1 MPYTPDLDRLLTP
14 GARFTDQH
22 GGYLIEV
29 HPVGDVVL
37 PTGQVVGCD
46 PLVCPEA
53 EPFTVTVP
61 PGRYAARAWV
71 AVVLREDA
79 EVDRRVAALE
89 LVVSDEPTIR
99 WEPAVAGDQ
108 DVATLG
114 ADDYFGYGV
123 DAGAGTLADPT
134 ALAVLEGWDYDRVE
148 EVFIPDR
155 AALVP
160 GPGADHRRVGR
171 GQRRQRRH
179 SGHRLGRRLLRHLD
193 RPYRRRTDHVVRD
206 RLHGRPGI
214 TARESPGTVAL
225 GDPRRRR
232 RAR

>member
-14 GARFTDQH
+14 GAHFTDEH

-29 HPVGDVVL
+29 HPVGDIVF
-37 PTGQVVGCD
+37 PTGRVVGCD

-61 PGRYAARAWV
+61 PGRHPARAWV

-89 LVVSDEPTIR
+89 LVVSAEPTVR

-123 DAGAGTLADPT
+123 DAGVGTFADPT
-134 ALAVLEGWDYDRVE
+134 ALAVLEGWDSDRVE
-148 EVFIPDR
+148 EVFIPAELPSSPVPGLIGAVLDQVSGANVITVASGWGDGCYGTWIGR
-155 AALVP
+155 AADGRVTSFVTDFMVVP
-160 GPGADHRRVGR
+160 
-171 GQRRQRRH
+171 
-179 SGHRLGRRLLRHLD
+179 
-193 RPYRRRTDHVVRD
+193 
-206 RLHGRPGI
+206 
-214 TARESPGTVAL
+214 E
-225 GDPRRRR
+225 
-232 RAR
+232 

>member
-1 MPYTPDLDRLLTP
+1 MYTPDLDRLLTS

-22 GGYLIEV
+22 GAYLIEV
-29 HPVGDVVL
+29 HPAGDVVL

-79 EVDRRVAALE
+79 EVDRRVAAFQL
-89 LVVSDEPTIR
+89 LVSDEPTTR
-99 WEPAVAGDQ
+99 WELAVAGDQ

-134 ALAVLEGWDYDRVE
+134 ALSVLEGWDYDQVE
-148 EVFIPDR
+148 QVFIPDR
-155 AALVP
+155 LPSSPVP
-160 GPGADHRRVGR
+160 G
-171 GQRRQRRH
+171 
-179 SGHRLGRRLLRHLD
+179 L
-193 RPYRRRTDHVVRD
+193 
-206 RLHGRPGI
+206 I
-214 TARESPGTVAL
+214 TAVLDEASGANVVTVATGW
-225 GDPRRRR
+225 GDGCYGTWIG
-232 RAR
+232 RAVDGRVTSFVTDFMVVPE

>member
-1 MPYTPDLDRLLTP
+1 PDLDRLLTP
-14 GARFTDQH
+14 GARFTDEH

-29 HPVGDVVL
+29 QPVGDIVL
-37 PTGQVVGCD
+37 PTGRVVGCD

-61 PGRYAARAWV
+61 PGRYPARAWV

-89 LVVSDEPTIR
+89 LVVSAEPTVR

-123 DAGAGTLADPT
+123 DAGVGTFADPS
-134 ALAVLEGWDYDRVE
+134 ALAVLEGWDSDRVE
-148 EVFIPDR
+148 EVFIPAELPSSPVPGLISAVVDEVSGANVVTVASGWGDGCYGTWIGR
-155 AALVP
+155 AADGRVTSFVTDFMVVP
-160 GPGADHRRVGR
+160 
-171 GQRRQRRH
+171 
-179 SGHRLGRRLLRHLD
+179 
-193 RPYRRRTDHVVRD
+193 
-206 RLHGRPGI
+206 
-214 TARESPGTVAL
+214 E
-225 GDPRRRR
+225 
-232 RAR
+232 

>member
-14 GARFTDQH
+14 GTRFTDQH
-22 GGYLIEV
+22 GAYLIEV

-53 EPFTVTVP
+53 EPFTVTVA
-61 PGRYAARAWV
+61 PGRYPARAWV

-89 LVVSDEPTIR
+89 LVVTAEPTAR

-108 DVATLG
+108 DIATLG

-123 DAGAGTLADPT
+123 DSGAGTLADPT
-134 ALAVLEGWDYDRVE
+134 ALAALEGWDEDRIE
-148 EVFIPDR
+148 EVFIPAELPASPVRGLITAVLDEASGANVVTVATGWGDGCYGTWIGR
-155 AALVP
+155 TADGRVTSFVTDFMVVP
-160 GPGADHRRVGR
+160 G
-171 GQRRQRRH
+171 
-179 SGHRLGRRLLRHLD
+179 
-193 RPYRRRTDHVVRD
+193 
-206 RLHGRPGI
+206 
-214 TARESPGTVAL
+214 
-225 GDPRRRR
+225 
-232 RAR
+232 

>member
-14 GARFTDQH
+14 GARFTDEH

-29 HPVGDVVL
+29 HPVGDIVL
-37 PTGQVVGCD
+37 PTGRVVGCD

-61 PGRYAARAWV
+61 PGRYPARAWV
-71 AVVLREDA
+71 AVVLRADA

-89 LVVSDEPTIR
+89 LVVSAEPAVR

-123 DAGAGTLADPT
+123 DAGVGTFADPS
-134 ALAVLEGWDYDRVE
+134 ALAVLEGWDSDRVE
-148 EVFIPDR
+148 EVFIPAELPSSPVPGLISAVLDEVSGANVVTVASGWGDGCYGTWIGR
-155 AALVP
+155 AADGRVTSFVTDFMVVP
-160 GPGADHRRVGR
+160 
-171 GQRRQRRH
+171 
-179 SGHRLGRRLLRHLD
+179 
-193 RPYRRRTDHVVRD
+193 
-206 RLHGRPGI
+206 
-214 TARESPGTVAL
+214 E
-225 GDPRRRR
+225 
-232 RAR
+232 

>member
-1 MPYTPDLDRLLTP
+1 M
-14 GARFTDQH
+14 
-22 GGYLIEV
+22 
-29 HPVGDVVL
+29 L
-37 PTGQVVGCD
+37 PTGRVVGCD

-61 PGRYAARAWV
+61 PGRHPARAWV

-123 DAGAGTLADPT
+123 DAGVGTLADPT
-134 ALAVLEGWDYDRVE
+134 ALAVLEGWD
-148 EVFIPDR
+148 
-155 AALVP
+155 
-160 GPGADHRRVGR
+160 
-171 GQRRQRRH
+171 
-179 SGHRLGRRLLRHLD
+179 
-193 RPYRRRTDHVVRD
+193 
-206 RLHGRPGI
+206 
-214 TARESPGTVAL
+214 
-225 GDPRRRR
+225 
-232 RAR
+232 

>member
-14 GARFTDQH
+14 GARYTDQH

-29 HPVGDVVL
+29 HPAGDVVL

-46 PLVCPEA
+46 PLVCPEG

-71 AVVLREDA
+71 AVVLRENA
-79 EVDRRVAALE
+79 EVDRRVAAFQ
-89 LVVSDEPTIR
+89 LVVSDEPTIS

-123 DAGAGTLADPT
+123 DAGTGTLADPT
-134 ALAVLEGWDYDRVE
+134 ALSVLEGWDYDRVE
-148 EVFIPDR
+148 DVFIPDE
-155 AALVP
+155 LPSSPVP
-160 GPGADHRRVGR
+160 G
-171 GQRRQRRH
+171 
-179 SGHRLGRRLLRHLD
+179 L
-193 RPYRRRTDHVVRD
+193 
-206 RLHGRPGI
+206 I
-214 TARESPGTVAL
+214 TAVLDEASGANVVTVTTGWGDGCYGTWIGRTADGRITSFVT
-225 GDPRRRR
+225 DFMVVPE
-232 RAR
+232 

>member
-14 GARFTDQH
+14 GARFTDEH

-29 HPVGDVVL
+29 HPVDDIVL

-46 PLVCPEA
+46 PLVCPDA
-53 EPFTVTVP
+53 EPFTVAVP
-61 PGRYAARAWV
+61 PGRYPARAWV

-89 LVVSDEPTIR
+89 LVVADEAPTR

-123 DAGAGTLADPT
+123 DAGIGTLADPT
-134 ALAVLEGWDYDRVE
+134 ALAALEGWDEERVDD
-148 EVFIPDR
+148 VFIP
-155 AALVP
+155 AKLPASPVP
-160 GPGADHRRVGR
+160 G
-171 GQRRQRRH
+171 
-179 SGHRLGRRLLRHLD
+179 L
-193 RPYRRRTDHVVRD
+193 
-206 RLHGRPGI
+206 I
-214 TARESPGTVAL
+214 TAVLDEATGANLVTVCTGWGDGCYGTWIGRTADGRITSFVT
-225 GDPRRRR
+225 DFMVVPD
-232 RAR
+232 

>member
-1 MPYTPDLDRLLTP
+1 MPYTPDLDRLLTS

-22 GGYLIEV
+22 GAYLIEA

-79 EVDRRVAALE
+79 EVDRRVAAFQL
-89 LVVSDEPTIR
+89 LVSDEPATR

-134 ALAVLEGWDYDRVE
+134 ALSVLEGWDYDQVE
-148 EVFIPDR
+148 QVFIDR
-155 AALVP
+155 LPSSPVP
-160 GPGADHRRVGR
+160 G
-171 GQRRQRRH
+171 
-179 SGHRLGRRLLRHLD
+179 L
-193 RPYRRRTDHVVRD
+193 
-206 RLHGRPGI
+206 I
-214 TARESPGTVAL
+214 TAVLDEASGANVVTVATGW
-225 GDPRRRR
+225 GDGCYGTWIG
-232 RAR
+232 RADDGRVTSFVTDFMVVPE

>member
-14 GARFTDQH
+14 GSRFTDQH

-29 HPVGDVVL
+29 HPVDDIVL

-79 EVDRRVAALE
+79 EVDRRAAALE
-89 LVVSDEPTIR
+89 LVVSAEPTIR

-123 DAGAGTLADPT
+123 DAGVGTLADPT
-134 ALAVLEGWDYDRVE
+134 ALAVLESWDSDRVE
-148 EVFIPDR
+148 EVFIPAELPSSPVPGLISAVLDEASGANVVTVSTGWGDGCYGTWIGR
-155 AALVP
+155 AADGRVTSFVTDFMVVP
-160 GPGADHRRVGR
+160 
-171 GQRRQRRH
+171 
-179 SGHRLGRRLLRHLD
+179 
-193 RPYRRRTDHVVRD
+193 
-206 RLHGRPGI
+206 
-214 TARESPGTVAL
+214 E
-225 GDPRRRR
+225 
-232 RAR
+232 

>member
-1 MPYTPDLDRLLTP
+1 MPYTPDLDRLLTS

-22 GGYLIEV
+22 GGYLIEA
-29 HPVGDVVL
+29 HPAGDVVL

-79 EVDRRVAALE
+79 EVDRRVAAFQ
-89 LVVSDEPTIR
+89 LVISDEPTTR
-99 WEPAVAGDQ
+99 WELAVAGDQ

-123 DAGAGTLADPT
+123 DAGTGTLADPT
-134 ALAVLEGWDYDRVE
+134 ALAILEGWDEERVE
-148 EVFIPDR
+148 EVFIPADLHSSPVPGLITAVLDEASGANVVTVTTGWGDGCYGTWIGR
-155 AALVP
+155 AADGRVTSFVTDFMVVP
-160 GPGADHRRVGR
+160 
-171 GQRRQRRH
+171 
-179 SGHRLGRRLLRHLD
+179 
-193 RPYRRRTDHVVRD
+193 
-206 RLHGRPGI
+206 
-214 TARESPGTVAL
+214 E
-225 GDPRRRR
+225 
-232 RAR
+232 

>member
-1 MPYTPDLDRLLTP
+1 MPYTPDLDRLLTS

-22 GGYLIEV
+22 GAYLIEA

-89 LVVSDEPTIR
+89 LVVSAEPTTH
-99 WEPAVAGDQ
+99 WELAVAGDQ

-134 ALAVLEGWDYDRVE
+134 ALAALEGWDEDRIE
-148 EVFIPDR
+148 EVFNPVELPMSPVRGLITAVLDEASGANIVTVATGWGDGCYGTWIGR
-155 AALVP
+155 AADGRVTSFVTDFMVVP
-160 GPGADHRRVGR
+160 
-171 GQRRQRRH
+171 
-179 SGHRLGRRLLRHLD
+179 
-193 RPYRRRTDHVVRD
+193 
-206 RLHGRPGI
+206 
-214 TARESPGTVAL
+214 E
-225 GDPRRRR
+225 
-232 RAR
+232 